1 MKTKLFFTA
10 LVLMLSVTASYASF
24 PVLRTEKPIVDTEI
38 NTNNFNS
45 TIADA
50 NKELLNNNVTEVYT
64 AATVAAKEKDLVV
77 GILLWFFLGGLAG
90 HRWYYG
96 KPIGWNILFIL
107 TAGGLGVWWII
118 DLINMIGG
126 NF

>member
-10 LVLMLSVTASYASF
+10 LVFMLSITATYASF
-24 PVLRTEKPIVDTEI
+24 PVLRTEKPIVNTEI
-38 NTNNFNS
+38 NTFNE
-45 TIADA
+45 TIANA
-50 NKELLNNNVTEVYT
+50 NYELLNNIEVEEVYT
-64 AATVAAKEKDLVV
+64 AASATVAGNDLVV

-96 KPIGWNILFIL
+96 KPVGWNILFIL
-107 TAGGLGVWWII
+107 TLGGLGVWWVI
-118 DLINMIGG
+118 DLINMLSG

>member
-1 MKTKLFFTA
+1 MRTKIILSLFAILMVFATA
-10 LVLMLSVTASYASF
+10 EASF
-24 PVLRTEKPIVDTEI
+24 PVKRAKAQKTQA
-38 NTNNFNS
+38 S
-45 TIADA
+45 
-50 NKELLNNNVTEVYT
+50 EL
-64 AATVAAKEKDLVV
+64 TVADNTMVGELYSPAAAALGDDLVV
-77 GILLWFFLGGLAG
+77 GVLLWFFLGALAG

-118 DLINMIGG
+118 DLINMLSG